1 MTNIPL
7 PLQKAA
13 VLLAAVILL
22 PVFLCRPA
30 AFTANAADN
39 TPAAPGDA
47 APDHLHQAGPV
58 TVEIVKQPN
67 CEEDGS
73 YYEIVNCVICG
84 RVLSKTLITVLSQ
97 NPHQPGAPVREN
109 ETPATCAAEGGY
121 DSVIYCEKCGMELQR
136 VRKAIP
142 RTDYHLSEFSLK
154 RTVSRGENGETT
166 VTFADAQYPPLT
178 KQEELPERFD
188 GTTLEAD
195 RYLTGDGSRRACANG
210 EERCAIC
217 GTLLSDPIP
226 HSWKETGRSG
236 GCWRLTEYGYSF
248 ANPEIRYECVAC
260 GSEQRAIAIVDFF
273 FTPGDA
279 DGDFALTPADARLVL
294 RYAVGL
300 GPEDN
305 VIRIDENEIT
315 VSQVIT
321 DYDADGVI
329 TPADARLILR
339 ASVGL
344 YE

>member
-67 CEEDGS
+67 CAEDGS
-73 YYEIVNCVICG
+73 YDGVIHCELCG
-84 RVLSKTLITVLSQ
+84 K
-97 NPHQPGAPVREN
+97 
-109 ETPATCAAEGGY
+109 
-121 DSVIYCEKCGMELQR
+121 ELQR

-195 RYLTGDGSRRACANG
+195 RYLTGDGSRRACADG

-226 HSWKETGRSG
+226 HSWKETGRAG

-248 ANPEIRYECVAC
+248 ANPEIRYECVEC
-260 GSEQRAIAIVDFF
+260 GSEQHAIAIVDFL

-279 DGDFALTPADARLVL
+279 DGDFALTPSDARLVL